1 MPGLER
7 RVFLR
12 GLAAAGFAATAGA
25 QLAGGGAAWA
35 NGVTPATAAGGAA
48 GDPCEA
54 AVRDATMLWTRPPT
68 GWADAPVLGDG
79 ELTAQVW
86 TTADGTGLVF
96 ALSGAGVGWDRPA
109 ARFTLPLSGT
119 LTAVRWQLNPW
130 NAELTGTVTT
140 TRGNVGLTLT
150 VPHGTGTL
158 LAGLDPR
165 GGERGDA
172 APAADG
178 ATAGLG
184 WRDRWE
190 GGRRWLFFGDPK
202 GLPAGDPR
210 KLLTTHRDW
219 WHRYYGGSFVSVPDK
234 TLQRFH
240 WLQVYTAASTA
251 RSDAAGGLDTPSI
264 LSAVNHLERHPA
276 VSAAGD
282 GGWPQGLDHVL
293 FAMPGAGLKAGDAEN
308 PILAWNLPELWD
320 SYRYGAGERVLRDVL
335 RPMLRS
341 AVIHYEDSLVPGADG
356 RLHLPM
362 TYSPGYGD
370 VEDATYDLALLR
382 WAAGRLEQSAAVDPA
397 GGERDRWR
405 ALLDRLT
412 PYHTDE
418 TGVLIGAGVRLSASQ
433 PRPAHLLWMHPLGEK
448 VWARADD
455 RAVMRRSLEHWA
467 SMPEA
472 WDGRSYLSAAAMA
485 AGTRA
490 PGEALGHLHRV
501 LDGTEH
507 AGTRLSSAAL
517 FSGGGA
523 AHSGATFEAAQVTM
537 RLLLSADTDDVVDLF
552 PALPEQWRDASVSGL
567 RAPGSFVVDA
577 SRSDGRTDWVRV
589 RSEAGRPLVL
599 RHGIAGEVDV
609 RDDAGRPV
617 AVRQLAPGVLTGDLR
632 TGEAIVVRPAGAP
645 VAEIGVRD
653 VPALGTARQ
662 WGLSGADRVAAL
674 L

>member
-7 RVFLR
+7 RIFLR

-25 QLAGGGAAWA
+25 HLTGGSAAWA
-35 NGVTPATAAGGAA
+35 NGGAPAGAVR
-48 GDPCEA
+48 GDALEA
-54 AVRDATMLWTRPPT
+54 VVRDATMLWTRPPG
-68 GWADAPVLGDG
+68 GWSDAPVLGDG

-86 TTADGTGLVF
+86 VAADGAGLVF
-96 ALSGAGVGWDRPA
+96 ALSGAGVAWDRPA
-109 ARFTLPLSGT
+109 ARFTLPLRGT
-119 LTAVRWQLNPW
+119 LTGVRWQLNPW

-140 TRGNVGLTLT
+140 TRGNVGLTVT

-158 LAGLDPR
+158 LAGVDPR

-172 APAADG
+172 PPAADG
-178 ATAGLG
+178 ETAGFG
-184 WRDRWE
+184 WRDKWE
-190 GGRRWLFFGDPK
+190 GSRRWLFFGTPDEMPSAA
-202 GLPAGDPR
+202 PQ
-210 KLLTTHRDW
+210 KLLADHRQW
-219 WHRYYGGSFVSVPDK
+219 WHGFYGGSFVSVPDK

-251 RSDAAGGLDTPSI
+251 RSDASGGLDTPAI

-282 GGWPQGLDHVL
+282 GGWPQSLDHL
-293 FAMPGAGLKAGDAEN
+293 MFAMPGAGLKAGDAEN

-320 SYRYGAGERVLRDVL
+320 SYRYGAGDRVLRDVL

-341 AVIHYEDSLVPGADG
+341 AVIHYEETLVPGADG

-382 WAAGRLEQSAAVDPA
+382 WAAGRLEQSAELDAA
-397 GGERDRWR
+397 GGERERWR
-405 ALLDRLT
+405 SLLDRLT
-412 PYHTDE
+412 PYHADE
-418 TGVLIGAGVRLSASQ
+418 TGVLIGAGVRLTSSQ

-448 VWARADD
+448 AWSRPDD

-472 WDGRSYLSAAAMA
+472 WDGRSHLAAAAMA
-485 AGTRA
+485 AATRA
-490 PGEALGHLHRV
+490 PAEALAHLHRV
-501 LDGTEH
+501 LGGAEH
-507 AGTRLSSAAL
+507 AGTRLTPAAL
-517 FSGGGA
+517 FSGAGA
-523 AHSGATFEAAQVTM
+523 ANAGAPFEAAQVTM
-537 RLLLSADTDDVVDLF
+537 RLLLSADSDDVVDVL

-577 SRSDGRTDWVRV
+577 SRSGGRTDWVRV

-609 RDDAGRPV
+609 RDDGGRPV
-617 AVRQLAPGVLTGDLR
+617 AVRQVAPGVLTGDLPA
-632 TGEAIVVRPAGAP
+632 GASLVVRPAGRPA
-645 VAEIGVRD
+645 AEVGVRD
-653 VPALGTARQ
+653 VPASGTARQ
-662 WGLSGADRVAAL
+662 WGLSGTDRVAAL